1 MKAILQVFWVALRL
15 GLTSFGGPIAH
26 LGYFQEEYVR
36 RRKWLNDKTYAD
48 VVALCQFLP
57 GPASSQVG
65 ITVGM
70 IRAGIPGGF
79 AAWLGFTLPSAIA
92 LGLFAYGVQTFGIF
106 GTDWLDGLKIVAVA
120 VVAQAV
126 WSMSRTLAPDRTRGS
141 IAILAAVLALIFNN
155 TLGQLGVILG
165 GGIVGWVLL
174 KQHESPDDEY
184 PVTINISKWLGVS
197 SLLLFFCV
205 LIALPIFRY
214 GSSSQIV
221 QVVDSFFRSGSL
233 VFGGGHVVLPLLQNE
248 FIPAGLLTR
257 EQFLIGYGAA
267 QAVHGPLFTLSAYM
281 GALIPGYSVFWGAF
295 IAVVAIFLPSF
306 MLLIGVLPF
315 WQILR
320 SQRHFQSALR
330 GVNAA
335 VVGILLAALYDPIW
349 VSAIH
354 NSLDF
359 ALAAVA
365 LCLLMVWRVAPWIVV
380 LATFLGGLGIIG
392 LSSVI

>member
-57 GPASSQVG
+57 GPASSQLG

-126 WSMSRTLAPDRTRGS
+126 WSMSRTLAPDRMRGS
-141 IAILAAVLALIFNN
+141 IAILAAVLALVFNN

-197 SLLLFFCV
+197 S
-205 LIALPIFRY
+205 
-214 GSSSQIV
+214 
-221 QVVDSFFRSGSL
+221 
-233 VFGGGHVVLPLLQNE
+233 
-248 FIPAGLLTR
+248 
-257 EQFLIGYGAA
+257 
-267 QAVHGPLFTLSAYM
+267 
-281 GALIPGYSVFWGAF
+281 
-295 IAVVAIFLPSF
+295 
-306 MLLIGVLPF
+306 
-315 WQILR
+315 
-320 SQRHFQSALR
+320 
-330 GVNAA
+330 
-335 VVGILLAALYDPIW
+335 
-349 VSAIH
+349 
-354 NSLDF
+354 
-359 ALAAVA
+359 
-365 LCLLMVWRVAPWIVV
+365 
-380 LATFLGGLGIIG
+380 
-392 LSSVI
+392 